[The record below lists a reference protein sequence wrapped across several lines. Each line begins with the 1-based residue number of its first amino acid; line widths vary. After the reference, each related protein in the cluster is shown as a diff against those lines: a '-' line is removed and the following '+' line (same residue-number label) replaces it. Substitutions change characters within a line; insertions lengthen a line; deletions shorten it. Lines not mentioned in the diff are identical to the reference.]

1 MADILKVIDIVKK
14 LLTTPTHRFIVG
26 EATSHTTKN
35 ATVIYDDKVGSP
47 AENLTFPIPDDG
59 TPPPQPK
66 AVIKPDSLVAYPG
79 QTTALDGSQS
89 TGLVPLQYQWSKLSG
104 DFDILNPTASV
115 TSIKVSDTAQ
125 PGASFGV
132 SLQVT
137 DANGTS
143 DSTQKS
149 ISIIGPPPPPSQI
162 KTKVVAVNA
171 SKQDSG
177 KEASKVL
184 DGDFETRWS
193 ADGIGEWIEF
203 TFDQHYKIKTV
214 KLTGYHYDK
223 SYDFEI
229 NGKSFTCPANRTPNT
244 LIDFD
249 LSSLNI
255 DSDKIRLIG
264 KGNNSTDYNS
274 YREIEFW
281 GEPGSPPPTVAVIKP
296 DNPSGQPGTIIAL
309 DGSQST
315 GKQPLKYF
323 WTADINTTAIKVL
336 NPESV
341 STNVQISSTAT
352 PGTSAKINLS
362 VTDADGMPAATSK
375 QVSIVGDIPPPPPPP
390 PPTGLTRLL
399 AFADNDT
406 TNDAE
411 DVLSAMMK
419 VSNVAEYE
427 FVGDGPYSKSGT
439 KWVSMMKKYFDSE
452 KVKKLRISQGNHEHK
467 ESESQQ
473 TEDDIEDWIP
483 SLNKSPEALDW
494 TSSGQVG
501 NVYVISGNTQD
512 MDVEFKREQFNW
524 LKSELEKAKSLRAS
538 GAIDWIVYMCHK
550 PFFTLKSSHSPYTAV
565 RFNYKDIF
573 RDAQVDFVLHGH
585 NHNTQLWLPMVP
597 NDSDANGEGSQ
608 LFTRL
613 PDGTFDFTK
622 DHGAAYIV
630 TGHAG
635 HEWNSINDSGSG
647 VQNVQH
653 YRDSGKFGFTQLDF
667 EGKKA
672 TVKSIDSDGR
682 VHFEYKVSREGGS
695 PPPPPPPPPGC
706 PTGQCIDPITRQC
719 RLPNS
724 NETIDQTTGE
734 CKIVTIPPP
743 PPGNFPVN
751 VNWYYSSD
759 QVLSQNSNL
768 TSSKYIS
775 NESPNQILL
784 PSGASGAK
792 NHKISDGWLEID
804 SGGGNGRVYW
814 DYVKHPTMKADPKY
828 GKSIA
833 MTGTFKLQSADNL
846 SIKDGNHG
854 TDGSIIEDMDL
865 VFGGFGLSFHET
877 EVQSKVEYNHDVSQ
891 GNEESQK
898 YPNNE
903 KISRTGTTKYFI
915 TIVAN
920 DSENSVKLN
929 AWLDFGQGWELVM
942 KDRTWKQGDNSW
954 KPPNGIPSGKDKAQ
968 IEAGPA
974 HIVRNHIWTRANDK
988 NLQIQKV
995 QIGIPI

>member
-1 MADILKVIDIVKK
+1 MADIGKVIDVIKK
-14 LLTTPTHRFIVG
+14 LVTTPTHRFVIG
-26 EATSHTTKN
+26 EARNDTDLT
-35 ATVIYDDKVGSP
+35 ATVIYDDKTGHP
-47 AENLTFPIPDDG
+47 AEGLTFKIPED
-59 TPPPQPK
+59 
-66 AVIKPDSLVAYPG
+66 
-79 QTTALDGSQS
+79 
-89 TGLVPLQYQWSKLSG
+89 
-104 DFDILNPTASV
+104 N
-115 TSIKVSDTAQ
+115 
-125 PGASFGV
+125 
-132 SLQVT
+132 
-137 DANGTS
+137 N
-143 DSTQKS
+143 
-149 ISIIGPPPPPSQI
+149 PPPPPPPDCPPGQHRDENGNCVPDNPPPPPPTETI
-162 KTKVVAVNA
+162 KAKVTNVVA

-177 KEASKVL
+177 KEADKTI
-184 DGDFETRWS
+184 DGDFESRWS

-203 TFDQHYKIKTV
+203 TFDQPYKIKTV
-214 KLTGYHYDK
+214 KLTGFHYDK
-223 SYDFEI
+223 AYTFEI
-229 NGKSFTCPANRTPNT
+229 NGQSFICPAGRTPNT

-249 LSSLNI
+249 ISSLNI
-255 DSDKIRLIG
+255 DSNKVRIIG
-264 KGNNSTDYNS
+264 KGNNASTYNS

-281 GEPGSPPPTVAVIKP
+281 GVPGTIHTAAIIKP
-296 DNPSGQPGTIIAL
+296 DNPQGQPGTIIAL

-315 GKQPLKYF
+315 GKAPLKYF

-336 NPESV
+336 NPDS
-341 STNVQISSTAT
+341 SNTNVEISSQAT
-352 PGTSAKINLS
+352 PGTSATINLS
-362 VTDADGMPAATSK
+362 VTDADGMSAATSK
-375 QVSIVGDIPPPPPPP
+375 QVSIVGDIPPPPP
-390 PPTGLTRLL
+390 TGLTRLI

-406 TNDAE
+406 TSGAKA
-411 DVLSAMMK
+411 VLDQIMK
-419 VSNVAEYE
+419 VESVAEYE
-427 FVGDGPYSKSGT
+427 FVGDGPYSNSGT
-439 KWVSMMKKYFDSE
+439 NWVNMMKTYFNTPD
-452 KVKKLRISQGNHEHK
+452 KIAKLRISQGNHDHK
-467 ESESQQ
+467 ESESDQ
-473 TEDDIEDWIP
+473 TEKDIENWLP
-483 SLNKSPEALDW
+483 SLNKSPEGLDW

-512 MDVEFKREQFNW
+512 LDVEFKRDQYNW
-524 LKSELEKAKSLRAS
+524 LSSELQKAKALRAS
-538 GAIDWIVYMCHK
+538 GTIDWIVYLAHK
-550 PFFTLKSSHSPYTAV
+550 PFFTLKTSHSPYTAV
-565 RFNYKDIF
+565 RNNYKDIF

-585 NHNTQLWLPMVP
+585 NHNTQLWLPMIP
-597 NDSDANGEGSQ
+597 NQSDANGEGQQ

-613 PDGTFDFTK
+613 PDGTFDFSR
-622 DHGAAYIV
+622 DHGQAYII
-630 TGHAG
+630 TGHSG
-635 HEWNSINDSGSG
+635 HEWNSINDSGAG

-682 VHFEYKVSREGGS
+682 VHFEYKVSRDGSGG
-695 PPPPPPPPPGC
+695 PPPPGC
-706 PTGQCIDPITRQC
+706 PSGQCIDPITRQC

-759 QVLSQNSNL
+759 QVLSQNADL

-898 YPNNE
+898 YPNNK

-954 KPPNGIPSGKDKAQ
+954 KPPSGIPSGKDKAQ